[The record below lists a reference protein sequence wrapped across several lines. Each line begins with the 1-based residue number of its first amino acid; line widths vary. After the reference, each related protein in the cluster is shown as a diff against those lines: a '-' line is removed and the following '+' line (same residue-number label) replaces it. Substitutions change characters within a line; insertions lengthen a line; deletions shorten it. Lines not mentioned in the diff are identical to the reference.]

1 MIRDVLVWFPAGLA
15 WVAVGY
21 TFPALLRRRHDPAFR
36 AFWLSLLFLALSL
49 SVLVPP
55 GYAAIDKLS
64 GVANLARLLGNALI
78 LVAGWQVQAFLF
90 HLNYP
95 DDRARLRIGW
105 SASFLAAALIL
116 LTAFF
121 ALAPVR
127 REAADFVGR
136 YADAPFVLEYR
147 LVFLAYLGWAL
158 GAIVFLSWRYAKL
171 VERPALRLGLRVDA
185 LGGILGLGYVLNET
199 LRVSLPHVFGGTDP
213 IPRNLLV
220 TQLFEAS
227 AVTLMLVGC
236 TMPAWGPRVGI
247 PTLVEW
253 LSQYR
258 TYRRLGLLWRVVY
271 QASPEIALS
280 PPRSTVWELLDPRD
294 LSFRLHRRVIEIR
307 DGCLALEPF
316 LDPLVAE
323 DARRRCA
330 SPGLASRDTE
340 AIVAA
345 LSLAVALAAKR
356 EGGPAEERRGVIIPF
371 GGTDLVTEAAALE
384 RVADA
389 WARSALVRSEFVGRH
404 ARTPKRLGTSS

>member
-1 MIRDVLVWFPAGLA
+1 MIRDVLIWFPAGLA

-21 TFPALLRRRHDPAFR
+21 TFPALLRRRHDAAFR

-49 SVLVPP
+49 SVLTPA
-55 GYAAIDKLS
+55 GYAAIDGMI

-95 DDRARLRIGW
+95 DQRARLRIGW
-105 SASFLAAALIL
+105 SASFLAASLIL
-116 LTAFF
+116 LAGFF
-121 ALAPVR
+121 ALAPVH

-158 GAIVFLSWRYAKL
+158 GAIVFLSWRYANL

-185 LGGILGLGYVLNET
+185 FGGVLGLGYVLNET

-213 IPRNLLV
+213 IPRDLLV
-220 TQLFEAS
+220 TQFFEAS

-247 PTLVEW
+247 PKLVEW
-253 LSQYR
+253 LTRYR
-258 TYRRLGLLWRVVY
+258 TYRRLTPLWRALY

-280 PPRSTVWELLDPRD
+280 PPRSAVLDDLDPRD
-294 LSFRLHRRVIEIR
+294 LSFRLHRRVVEIR
-307 DGCLALEPF
+307 DGCLALRPF
-316 LDPLVAE
+316 VDPQVAE
-323 DARRRCA
+323 EARRRCA
-330 SPGLASRDTE
+330 SAGLPPRETE
-340 AIVAA
+340 VVVAGM
-345 LSLAVALAAKR
+345 SLAAALAAKG
-356 EGGPAEERRGVIIPF
+356 EGRPMEQPWSALIPF
-371 GGTDLVTEAAALE
+371 GGSDLATEVAALE
-384 RVADA
+384 GVADA
-389 WARSALVRSEFVGRH
+389 WANSPLVRTGRAGTH
-404 ARTPKRLGTSS
+404 ERTLKKTGAS